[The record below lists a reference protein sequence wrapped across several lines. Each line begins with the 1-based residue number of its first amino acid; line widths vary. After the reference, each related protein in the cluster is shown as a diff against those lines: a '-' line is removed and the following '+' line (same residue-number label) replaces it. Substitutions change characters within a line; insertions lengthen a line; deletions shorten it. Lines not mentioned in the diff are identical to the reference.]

1 MIENVKLI
9 FALQKFGFQRR
20 LQLGSMVIFYLI
32 GVVIELAT
40 RGTFWLGM
48 FFMMMAPIVNYCYHI
63 FSSPFITSFFE

>member
-32 GVVIELAT
+32 GVVIELAPAVLF
-40 RGTFWLGM
+40 GWVCFL
-48 FFMMMAPIVNYCYHI
+48 
-63 FSSPFITSFFE
+63 

>member
-40 RGTFWLGM
+40 RGTFW
-48 FFMMMAPIVNYCYHI
+48 
-63 FSSPFITSFFE
+63 